1 MRTVHQQLLL
11 VHKNNVPASGTGYR
25 PRLLAGA
32 VVNSHE
38 PLGMPECAGLW
49 GCDPSL
55 PEPSLL
61 TRGAAEATHVG
72 TGGEPFCY
80 VQALTTWLCQIFRGG
95 EPRAPRPQGVSFPA
109 YVHLGLHRQRPG
121 GGAHCCTAGV
131 FPELLG
137 VQARTAAHRP
147 RSLSQPRN
155 TRHPVNKVDHLHP
168 VEGRNEMLAL
178 QLCTYATMHTAGG
191 SKQH

>member
-1 MRTVHQQLLL
+1 M
-11 VHKNNVPASGTGYR
+11 PASGTGYR

-38 PLGMPECAGLW
+38 PQGMPECTGLR

-55 PEPSLL
+55 LEPSLL
-61 TRGAAEATHVG
+61 TRGTAEATATYAG

-95 EPRAPRPQGVSFPA
+95 EPRAPRPQGMSFPA
-109 YVHLGLHRQRPG
+109 YVHLELQRQWPR
-121 GGAHCCTAGV
+121 GAHCCTAGV
-131 FPELLG
+131 FPELPG
-137 VQARTAAHRP
+137 AQARTAAHRP
-147 RSLSQPRN
+147 RSLSQPRD
-155 TRHPVNKVDHLHP
+155 TRHPVSTADQLHP
-168 VEGRNEMLAL
+168 VKGRNEMLAL

>member
-121 GGAHCCTAGV
+121 GG
-131 FPELLG
+131 P
-137 VQARTAAHRP
+137 TAAQQECS
-147 RSLSQPRN
+147 RSCWVCRLAQQRTVPARCHSRG
-155 TRHPVNKVDHLHP
+155 TR
-168 VEGRNEMLAL
+168 
-178 QLCTYATMHTAGG
+178 ATP
-191 SKQH
+191 